1 MRSRGGRERLAGL
14 LDGALSIEEMLRKRL
29 LVAGVGLCSHALYFF
44 LWTAVFP
51 QPFEAPLLRA
61 VLAALFL
68 PFLLPQHWLLRRE
81 PLWRAYWQVTFML
94 NLPFF
99 FTYMALLNNSWVWV
113 LGLLGAL
120 LMMFL
125 LAAGE
130 LAAIWIVI
138 GVGLAVACALP
149 FGVDLKSSLVMQ
161 AWPVLAFSLLAALVL
176 SRSQQKQSRRKTE
189 ALMSYAGY
197 IAHELRT
204 PLVSIAAR
212 ASLSQSSADET
223 GRELRQHLQE
233 LSREVQRSFA
243 LIDILLTNMDPGRH
257 IPPGSDR
264 DGGEGAALIS
274 EVLRDALLRYPFRD
288 AKERAAVEV
297 RVLEDCLIL
306 GSPLLLQHVVM
317 NLVRNA
323 FQHGAGGRPV
333 SLAISVRRQSRACEV
348 SVCDDGPGMPVDAL
362 SRPGLGLLFCRS
374 VARSIGGDLTVVSP
388 VKSGCTLRLRLPSVD
403 GRRDAS
409 PGRGP
414 WW

>member
-223 GRELRQHLQE
+223 GRELRQHAGVVYE
-233 LSREVQRSFA
+233 RARRQRRA
-243 LIDILLTNMDPGRH
+243 RDDRAAGVRKRARPDAH
-257 IPPGSDR
+257 PDR
-264 DGGEGAALIS
+264 DGLICWTNLTALTS
-274 EVLRDALLRYPFRD
+274 WLR
-288 AKERAAVEV
+288 
-297 RVLEDCLIL
+297 
-306 GSPLLLQHVVM
+306 
-317 NLVRNA
+317 
-323 FQHGAGGRPV
+323 
-333 SLAISVRRQSRACEV
+333 SRAC
-348 SVCDDGPGMPVDAL
+348 C
-362 SRPGLGLLFCRS
+362 
-374 VARSIGGDLTVVSP
+374 AR
-388 VKSGCTLRLRLPSVD
+388 R
-403 GRRDAS
+403 
-409 PGRGP
+409 
-414 WW
+414 